1 MKRIYPAIVMAALTL
16 GIAATASAQMGMDL
30 FKKPAIAKYVNPVV
44 GKGAEY
50 QSTRTDSKDEAFRTM
65 EMGVTAKDTVNG
77 KSAFWMQ
84 IVMTDKKGESM
95 VAKALVTRDDF
106 EFSKMIFQLPG
117 KPAMEM
123 PFNPANA
130 HGQKMQDTMNNWH
143 SVGTETITVPAG
155 TFACEHWKNDKDG
168 SDLWASDK
176 VTPFGMVKQVGK
188 NDTMV
193 LTKILT
199 DVPDKITGPVSKFDP
214 QQMMQQMQQQ
224 RQQKP

>member
-1 MKRIYPAIVMAALTL
+1 MKRICPVIAVAALTVAFA
-16 GIAATASAQMGMDL
+16 GSASAQMGMDL

-50 QSTRTDSKDEAFRTM
+50 ESIRTGAKDGAVRTM
-65 EMGVTAKDTVNG
+65 EMGVTAKDTVDG
-77 KSAFWMQ
+77 KPAFWMQ
-84 IVMTDKKGESM
+84 IVMTEKKGETI
-95 VAKALVTRDDF
+95 VAKALVTQTDF
-106 EFSKMIFQLPG
+106 QFSKMIFQMPG
-117 KPAMEM
+117 KGAMEM
-123 PFNPANA
+123 PFNPASER
-130 HGQKMQDTMNNWH
+130 GERMQDKMNEWH

-155 TFACEHWKNDKDG
+155 TFVCEHWKNDKDG
-168 SDLWASDK
+168 ADLWASDK

-188 NDTMV
+188 SDTMV

-224 RQQKP
+224 KQKP